1 MDSLTSEQIFVIVIF
16 LILVI
21 SLFLYVKKLLSYNQL
36 HDRYAGIIYI
46 DEEIEKRKRKLA
58 GLGNKYNE
66 LVGRYND
73 QYKSLK
79 TDYQSKRNIY
89 EQLLEEI
96 NTVEEKLEFTTY
108 GIYEPHFGF
117 DTSTKYKLNLEKI
130 RTEQKRTIKENTAVF
145 SATEWSVGGSIR
157 EGQKMTNQ
165 YMKLM
170 LRAFNNECD
179 AAVLKVKWNNVFIME
194 ERINRAFNAINKLG
208 TIHSIEIA
216 NEYLNLKLDE
226 LHLAHEYQEKL
237 YEEKEEQ
244 RRIKEQMR
252 EEEKVRREIEKATKE
267 AEDEEKSYQ
276 KALVE
281 AKKQL
286 EKAKGEELEKLNEE
300 ILLLQEQLHE
310 AEQKKERAL
319 SRAQL
324 TRSGHVYVI
333 SNVGSF
339 GENIYKIGLTRR
351 LEPIN
356 RVKELGDASV
366 PFSFDI
372 HAMIY
377 SENAPEL
384 ENELHRL
391 FDGQRVN
398 MMNTRKE
405 FFRVALDQIEKAVKA
420 RNSEIEFTKV
430 AEAREYRETVAL
442 LDAQENI
449 KPLHETIEEEFPSAL
464 I

>member
-1 MDSLTSEQIFVIVIF
+1 M
-16 LILVI
+16 
-21 SLFLYVKKLLSYNQL
+21 
-36 HDRYAGIIYI
+36 
-46 DEEIEKRKRKLA
+46 
-58 GLGNKYNE
+58 
-66 LVGRYND
+66 
-73 QYKSLK
+73 
-79 TDYQSKRNIY
+79 
-89 EQLLEEI
+89 
-96 NTVEEKLEFTTY
+96 
-108 GIYEPHFGF
+108 
-117 DTSTKYKLNLEKI
+117 
-130 RTEQKRTIKENTAVF
+130 
-145 SATEWSVGGSIR
+145 
-157 EGQKMTNQ
+157 
-165 YMKLM
+165 
-170 LRAFNNECD
+170 
-179 AAVLKVKWNNVFIME
+179 
-194 ERINRAFNAINKLG
+194 
-208 TIHSIEIA
+208 
-216 NEYLNLKLDE
+216 
-226 LHLAHEYQEKL
+226 
-237 YEEKEEQ
+237 
-244 RRIKEQMR
+244 
-252 EEEKVRREIEKATKE
+252 
-267 AEDEEKSYQ
+267 
-276 KALVE
+276 E

-319 SRAQL
+319 SRSQL

-351 LEPIN
+351 LEPID

-449 KPLHETIEEEFPSAL
+449 KPLHETIEEKFPSAL